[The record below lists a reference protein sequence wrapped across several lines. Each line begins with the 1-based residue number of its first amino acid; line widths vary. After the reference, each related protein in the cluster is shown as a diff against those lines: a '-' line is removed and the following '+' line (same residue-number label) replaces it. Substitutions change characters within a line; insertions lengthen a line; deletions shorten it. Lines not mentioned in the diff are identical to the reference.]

1 VVFIALGAVSVGR
14 LDGYTFPVEWQDN
27 ALRASTELP
36 APVSMEGFITSA
48 GTLFGLAAGV
58 AWMAARGGYQ
68 ATGPV
73 AKRALRFVVG
83 LIGVLILWRGLALF
97 LPDNADLI
105 SYLLRYVRYTLVGFW
120 VSGGAPWLFF
130 RFKLADKPKM

>member
-1 VVFIALGAVSVGR
+1 MHRHQNELKIIRDHRHTTYLSSYKETLR
-14 LDGYTFPVEWQDN
+14 NPQP
-27 ALRASTELP
+27 ALR
-36 APVSMEGFITSA
+36 
-48 GTLFGLAAGV
+48 
-58 AWMAARGGYQ
+58 Y
-68 ATGPV
+68 
-73 AKRALRFVVG
+73 VVG

-105 SYLLRYVRYTLVGFW
+105 SYVLRYVRYTLVGFW